1 MSHFPGLSTKAMR
14 SVSSPTRMVSTQK
27 GFGGG
32 GVISRRRKRSPMRTA
47 MSGRSEPL
55 TGIDAGERAPPK
67 AAAAENP
74 QLRRLAPAP
83 IFVVRRV
90 LWP

>member
-1 MSHFPGLSTKAMR
+1 
-14 SVSSPTRMVSTQK
+14 
-27 GFGGG
+27 
-32 GVISRRRKRSPMRTA
+32 

-55 TGIDAGERAPPK
+55 TGERAPPK
-67 AAAAENP
+67 ASAAENP

-83 IFVVRRV
+83 IFVVRGV

>member
-1 MSHFPGLSTKAMR
+1 MSDFPGLSATKA
-14 SVSSPTRMVSTQK
+14 SALDLLANAH
-27 GFGGG
+27 
-32 GVISRRRKRSPMRTA
+32 GVRSPRRTA

-67 AAAAENP
+67 ASAAENP

-83 IFVVRRV
+83 IFVVRGV

>member
-1 MSHFPGLSTKAMR
+1 
-14 SVSSPTRMVSTQK
+14 
-27 GFGGG
+27 
-32 GVISRRRKRSPMRTA
+32 

-67 AAAAENP
+67 PSAAENP